1 MGTGGEKRKELGAK
15 EGGRAEQGSPGGL
28 GLAQEEGW
36 GEAAWVLGVP
46 LNLSYPARG
55 HEVGEMLLE
64 KISRR
69 KNLTYF
75 PLTNL
80 RIFRIRKTLVFIRNL
95 QRKEQKTKKPSEAG
109 AIRGVA
115 IADSS
120 QPVPSS
126 GLH

>member
-1 MGTGGEKRKELGAK
+1 MCFHPGSFRGYWRGEKSWEQRRGRVLSRGPQGGWGWLRRKA
-15 EGGRAEQGSPGGL
+15 GSR
-28 GLAQEEGW
+28 

-75 PLTNL
+75 PSMNL
-80 RIFRIRKTLVFIRNL
+80 RIFRIRKTLVFICN
-95 QRKEQKTKKPSEAG
+95 
-109 AIRGVA
+109 
-115 IADSS
+115 
-120 QPVPSS
+120 
-126 GLH
+126 